1 MPPRESLRQEA
12 ARRGVSLYQVRKERG
27 ARENL
32 TARTAVGHGPLPV
45 RVARAVERQRK
56 GHPRALPVRTQERYR
71 KEIVTYEKR
80 RYGRLITARPRP
92 RAFDSEYQAKKWA
105 ETNQL
110 TDVVESYGEIREEG
124 GKWIVYLMR

>member
-1 MPPRESLRQEA
+1 VPPRESLRQEA

-32 TARTAVGHGPLPV
+32 TARTSVGHGPLPV
-45 RVARAVERQRK
+45 KVARAVERQRK

-71 KEIVTYEKR
+71 QQIVQYERR
-80 RYGRLITARPRP
+80 RYGRLVTGKPRP
-92 RAFDSEYQAKKWA
+92 RAFDSEYQARMWA
-105 ETNQL
+105 RTNQL

-124 GKWIVYLMR
+124 GQWIVYLMR